1 MLTRLHKILI
11 ALLAVQI
18 VLAIVVLVR
27 GDDTGVIAEHTILA
41 SFDAAKV
48 TRLQVWG
55 DGAKQPVD
63 LQKKGDHWVVA
74 SSYDY
79 PVDTSKIDAV
89 LGPIAKM
96 KAEAPIATQK
106 TRHAQLHVA
115 DDQFDRKLVITMDGK
130 DTTLYLGGS
139 AGLRRTAV
147 RIGGDDR
154 VYAASDVT
162 AWTAGA
168 QASAWVDPEYLKI
181 PEDEIAKVTIEHAGT
196 QTELAK
202 DDAKDK
208 TAWTVSIGGAPVK
221 LAAGESLDT
230 AGIEKVVND
239 LSTIEMD
246 GPADPKRDAGQPTAV
261 VTIERKATGATSQ
274 APTVLDIVE
283 DGDSYWVHE
292 RGTNRAADVGKSRLI
307 DVVEVTRDKLVKAP
321 APPAAAAKPATPA
334 ASVAPAAP
342 AAAARS
348 QK

>member
-11 ALLAVQI
+11 GLLAVQI

-55 DGAKQPVD
+55 EGAKQPVD
-63 LQKKGDHWVVA
+63 LQKRGDHWVLA

-79 PVDTSKIDAV
+79 PVETSKIDAV

-96 KAEAPIATQK
+96 KADAPIATQK
-106 TRHAQLHVA
+106 SRHAQLRVA
-115 DDQFDRKLVITMDGK
+115 DDQFERKLVITMDGK
-130 DTTLYLGGS
+130 NTTLYFGGS

-154 VYAASDVT
+154 VYAASDVS

-168 QASAWVDPEYLKI
+168 QASSWVDPEYFKI
-181 PEDEIAKVTIEHAGT
+181 PQDEIAKVTIEHAGT
-196 QTELAK
+196 QTSLAK
-202 DDAKDK
+202 DKD
-208 TAWTVSIGGAPVK
+208 TWTVAIGGTPVT
-221 LAAGESLDT
+221 LAAGETLDT
-230 AGIEKVVND
+230 AGLEKIANT

-246 GPADPKRDAGQPTAV
+246 EPADPKRDASQPTAV
-261 VTIERKATGATSQ
+261 VTIERKPTGKTTP

-283 DGDSYWVHE
+283 DGESYWVHE
-292 RGTNRAADVGKSRLI
+292 RGSNRAAIVGKSRLV

-321 APPAAAAKPATPA
+321 AAPAAPKAPA
-334 ASVAPAAP
+334 SKPAAP

-348 QK
+348 HS